1 MQVSSSENIQH
12 LEIKIGYKFKRKS
25 LIKEALTHKSF
36 SKENLQGLEP
46 FNERLEFFGDAVLD
60 LVVCEYLF
68 NVYPQYTEAELSKIR
83 AYAVQETTLA
93 DIALGLN
100 IGSYLRLGKG
110 EETSGGRKKSSL
122 LANAFEAI
130 LAAIYIDGGFN
141 RAKEFALKNL
151 EDRIKTLVAKNLLFD
166 FKTSF
171 QEVVQGEFKVLPR
184 YKVHKEEGP
193 EHMKIFEVEVFI
205 KNNSY
210 GLGRGKTKKEAAQKA
225 AKAGLRKLKEAN
237 I

>member
-12 LEIKIGYKFKRKS
+12 LETKIGYKFKRKS

-36 SKENLQGLEP
+36 SKENLLGLEP

-60 LVVCEYLF
+60 LVVCEYIF

-83 AYAVQETTLA
+83 AYAVQETTLT

-141 RAKEFALKNL
+141 RAKEFVLKNL
-151 EDRIKTLVAKNLLFD
+151 EGRIKTLVAKNLLFD

-225 AKAGLRKLKEAN
+225 AKAGLKKLKNA
-237 I
+237 

>member
-12 LEIKIGYKFKRKS
+12 LETKIGYKFKRKS

-60 LVVCEYLF
+60 LIVCEYLF

-83 AYAVQETTLA
+83 AYAVQETTLT

-141 RAKEFALKNL
+141 RAKEFAIKYL
-151 EDRIKTLVAKNLLFD
+151 EDRIKTLVTKNLLFD

-225 AKAGLRKLKEAN
+225 AKAGLKKIGAAK
-237 I
+237 

>member
-1 MQVSSSENIQH
+1 MQVSFSENIQH
-12 LEIKIGYKFKRKS
+12 LETKIDYKFKRES

-36 SKENLQGLEP
+36 AKENLQVIEP
-46 FNERLEFFGDAVLD
+46 FNERLEFFGDAVLN
-60 LVVCEYLF
+60 LVVCEYLL

-83 AYAVQETTLA
+83 AYAVQETTLT

-100 IGSYLRLGKG
+100 IGSHLRLGKG

-130 LAAIYIDGGFN
+130 LAAIYIDGGFK
-141 RAKEFALKNL
+141 RAKEFVLKNL
-151 EDRIKTLVAKNLLFD
+151 ENRIKTLVDKNLLFD

-205 KNNSY
+205 KNNFY
-210 GLGRGKTKKEAAQKA
+210 GAGRGKTKKEAAQRA
-225 AKAGLRKLKEAN
+225 AKAGLEKLKNA
-237 I
+237 

>member
-1 MQVSSSENIQH
+1 MQVSFSENIQH
-12 LEIKIGYKFKRKS
+12 LETKIGYKFKRES

-36 SKENLQGLEP
+36 AKENLQDIEP
-46 FNERLEFFGDAVLD
+46 FNERLEFFGDAVLN
-60 LVVCEYLF
+60 LVVCEYLL

-83 AYAVQETTLA
+83 AYAVQETTLT

-130 LAAIYIDGGFN
+130 LAAIYIDGGFK
-141 RAKEFALKNL
+141 RAKEFVLKNL
-151 EDRIKTLVAKNLLFD
+151 EDRIKTLIARNLLFD

-171 QEVVQGEFKVLPR
+171 QEVVQEEFKVLPR

-205 KNNSY
+205 KNNFY
-210 GLGRGKTKKEAAQKA
+210 GVGRGKTKKESAQRA
-225 AKAGLRKLKEAN
+225 AKAGLEKIVAAN
-237 I
+237 

>member
-1 MQVSSSENIQH
+1 MQVSSSENIQQ
-12 LEIKIGYKFKRKS
+12 LETKIGYKFKRKS

-36 SKENLQGLEP
+36 AKEKLQGLEP
-46 FNERLEFFGDAVLD
+46 FNERLEFLGDAVLD

-83 AYAVQETTLA
+83 AYAVQETTLT

-151 EDRIKTLVAKNLLFD
+151 ENRIKTLVAKNLLFD

-210 GLGRGKTKKEAAQKA
+210 GIGRGKTKKEAAQKA
-225 AKAGLRKLKEAN
+225 AKAGLEKLKESK